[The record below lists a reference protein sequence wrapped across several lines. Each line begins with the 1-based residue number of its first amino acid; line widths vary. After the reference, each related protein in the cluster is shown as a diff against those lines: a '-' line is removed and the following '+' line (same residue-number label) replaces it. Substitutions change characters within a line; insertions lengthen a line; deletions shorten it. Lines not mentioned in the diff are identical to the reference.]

1 MNPCNGCPGEDTKF
15 PTSFLKKDGPSSI
28 TVCPSNNSAQ
38 GQREMEV
45 AGDIA
50 RRYLQARG

>member
-1 MNPCNGCPGEDTKF
+1 MNPCTGCPGQDAKF
-15 PTSFLKKDGPSSI
+15 PSSFLKRDVPSSI

-50 RRYLQARG
+50 RSYFQAQG